1 MKTIYDKLTPDI
13 HASIQVDLKKYPHS
27 TIALVDK
34 LKSVTM
40 WSELTVQDVNS
51 IINHTH
57 YNLLT
62 ISHMDLLWG
71 DKFLV
76 NDKETDNS

>member
-27 TIALVDK
+27 TMALVDK

-57 YNLLT
+57 YNLSL
-62 ISHMDLLWG
+62 IHI
-71 DKFLV
+71 
-76 NDKETDNS
+76 